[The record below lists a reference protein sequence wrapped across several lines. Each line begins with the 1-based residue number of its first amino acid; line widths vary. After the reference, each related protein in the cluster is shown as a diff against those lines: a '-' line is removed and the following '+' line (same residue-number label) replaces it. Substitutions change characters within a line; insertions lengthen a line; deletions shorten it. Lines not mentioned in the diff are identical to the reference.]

1 MSGRC
6 ARALAKLAAVL
17 ALFALLAPAVARADE
32 AARQRALE
40 LYDRGKASFQAGRF
54 EESLGWLEQAYAV
67 EPAPVLLYNMGR
79 AHEARGDL
87 GAAIA
92 AYDRYLRQAEQVPD
106 RAAIEAHL
114 VALRAQLAERER
126 PAAPSAAA
134 RRSVDAPPAPSASSP
149 SATPWVVAGVGV
161 AGVGAGVVLGVL
173 ALAQHDDAQ
182 AAAQADAPALQGR
195 AEDLGTAS
203 TVALVVGGVVAG
215 AGISWA
221 LVDGLGSGA
230 PSARA
235 RGTGPRLA
243 VGPLSISLRGAF

>member
-1 MSGRC
+1 MRGRRGR
-6 ARALAKLAAVL
+6 APALLAAALAIC
-17 ALFALLAPAVARADE
+17 ALLAPGAARADE

-54 EESLGWLEQAYAV
+54 EESLGWLQQAYAI

-79 AHEARGDL
+79 AHEAKGDL
-87 GAAIA
+87 AAA
-92 AYDRYLRQAEQVPD
+92 VSAYDRYLREAEQVPD

-114 VALRAQLAERER
+114 VALRAQLATRER
-126 PAAPSAAA
+126 PTAQPIAAAPPGDATP
-134 RRSVDAPPAPSASSP
+134 APPEASP
-149 SATPWVVAGVGV
+149 SAVPWVLAGVGV

-173 ALAQHDDAQ
+173 ALGKHDDAQ
-182 AAAQADAPALQGR
+182 AAAQAEGPALQGS

-215 AGISWA
+215 AGISWG
-221 LVDGLGSGA
+221 LVDVFGTGA

-235 RGTGPRLA
+235 RAPSTRVAL
-243 VGPLSISLRGAF
+243 GPLSFSLRGCF